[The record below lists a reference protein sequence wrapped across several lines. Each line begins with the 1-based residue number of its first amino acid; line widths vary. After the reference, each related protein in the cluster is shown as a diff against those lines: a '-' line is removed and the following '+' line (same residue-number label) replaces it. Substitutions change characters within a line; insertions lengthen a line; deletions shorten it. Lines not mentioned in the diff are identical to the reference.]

1 MKGKQSL
8 LADTGTVQR
17 PNKNYMV
24 PEALI
29 LIVVSFFS
37 VNAAGQRGG
46 SGFCRIR
53 RSPGSGQIIC
63 PDPSGNMLKKSLFL
77 VFYDVLFQEQIIFE
91 IKN

>member
-29 LIVVSFFS
+29 LIVVGFFS

-46 SGFCRIR
+46 SGSAGSVAVLDPVKVFVRIHLET
-53 RSPGSGQIIC
+53 C
-63 PDPSGNMLKKSLFL
+63 
-77 VFYDVLFQEQIIFE
+77 
-91 IKN
+91 